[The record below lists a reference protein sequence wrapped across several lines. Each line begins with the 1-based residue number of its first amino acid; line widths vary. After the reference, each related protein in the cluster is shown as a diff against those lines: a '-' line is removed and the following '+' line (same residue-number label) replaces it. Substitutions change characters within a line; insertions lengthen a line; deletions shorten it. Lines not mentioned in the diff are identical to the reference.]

1 MQGYPEEGDHFQ
13 INPDIM
19 KRGLI
24 ITLTIPLIAISV
36 TCSTLKRYKSVDA
49 PGVNNSLAGI
59 DLFGYRL
66 SGASPENAGKTLWD
80 LSADAQS
87 QYIKILNSRYPDN
100 DKFMEAMSFKYLNE
114 EATPVSE
121 DFVSKDLR
129 LIFSV
134 SKIRDYRKD
143 ISSSRLNLSSADR
156 IEYLKIT
163 LNIPEGSPVRFTG
176 WNMYTTEYGSVDIA
190 DISFSRTLELAASG
204 TLLSD
209 KNESGGEIS
218 SGGKSL
224 VSSKEEQSLKYRYLR
239 LNGRLNY
246 NEIEMEEEG
255 IREIDLTG
263 NIIADVSVQFDKFP
277 EILTVITGLKDSSG
291 KFNDPEKFRI
301 KYYDVT
307 VPGMEKLKD
316 TIYAILKMDYLFRNV
331 LKGRRTFPE
340 WDDRIKYYSGT
351 VTKTI
356 PLFISD
362 DYVPDFYCIGT
373 DGLPGKRD
381 VLKLS
386 APSGKVYS
394 MIFRTRPEATAFQEW
409 LIHYFKN
416 AGNNGKPLRIGEQT
430 LKFRDGDLTAGLFAE
445 HSGFMILP
453 LYR

>member
-1 MQGYPEEGDHFQ
+1 MSYLRNSDKKKP
-13 INPDIM
+13 NPDIM

-24 ITLTIPLIAISV
+24 FTLTIPLIAITV
-36 TCSTLKRYKSVDA
+36 TCSTLKRYKSVDT

-66 SGASPENAGKTLWD
+66 SGATPENAGKTLWD

-100 DKFMEAMSFKYLNE
+100 DRFIEAMSFEYLNE
-114 EATPVSE
+114 EARPVSE

-134 SKIRDYRKD
+134 SKIHDYRKD
-143 ISSSRLNLSSADR
+143 LIASQPDLSSADR

-163 LNIPEGSPVRFTG
+163 LNLPESAPVRFTG

-209 KNESGGEIS
+209 KNKSGGEIS
-218 SGGKSL
+218 TGGKSL
-224 VSSKEEQSLKYRYLR
+224 VSSKEEQSLKYRYLK

-255 IREIDLTG
+255 IREVDLTG
-263 NIIADVSVQFDKFP
+263 NVIADVSVRFEKYP
-277 EILTVITGLKDSSG
+277 EILTAITGMKDSSG
-291 KFNDPEKFRI
+291 KYNDPGKFGI
-301 KYYDVT
+301 KYYDVN
-307 VPGMEKLKD
+307 VPGMERLKD
-316 TIYAILKMDYLFRNV
+316 TIYANLKMDYLFRNV

-356 PLFISD
+356 PLFTSD

-373 DGLPGKRD
+373 ALPGNRD

-409 LIHYFKN
+409 LIDYFKN
-416 AGNNGKPLRIGEQT
+416 VPDNGKPLRIGEQT
-430 LKFRDGDLTAGLFAE
+430 LKFRDGDLTGKLFAA
-445 HSGFMILP
+445 HSGFMVLP
-453 LYR
+453 WYR